1 MKKITTLVS
10 LAAALVMLAA
20 CGNQPQA
27 TPEPQSTQNEQAM
40 TQQSGNFI
48 FESETPWDDAGGG
61 VVRQIL
67 GYNDNIMMV
76 KVKFKKGQE
85 GAMHSHPHSQVTYV
99 ASGKFEFTVG
109 GVTKIVEAGDALY
122 KQPNI
127 EHGCVC
133 LEDGILIDC
142 FNPMRET
149 FLKK

>member
-1 MKKITTLVS
+1 MKKLLTLAS
-10 LAAALVMLAA
+10 FAAALVALAA
-20 CGNQPQA
+20 CGNQAQE
-27 TPEPQSTQNEQAM
+27 EPQTQPTQNEQAM
-40 TQQSGNFI
+40 TKQSGNFI
-48 FESETPWDDAGGG
+48 FEAETPWDDAGGG
-61 VVRQIL
+61 VVRQVL

-109 GVTKIVEAGDALY
+109 DVTRIVEAGDALY

-127 EHGCVC
+127 PHGCVC

-142 FNPMRET
+142 FNPMRDT
-149 FLKK
+149 FIK

>member
-1 MKKITTLVS
+1 MNKLLTVLS
-10 LAAALVMLAA
+10 LAVAAFALNA
-20 CGNQPQA
+20 CGNPTQEKST
-27 TPEPQSTQNEQAM
+27 TPETQTEKTM

-48 FESETPWDDAGGG
+48 FESETAWHDAGGG

-67 GYNDNIMMV
+67 GYNDDIMMV

-109 GVTKIVEAGDALY
+109 DVTKIVEAGDALY
-122 KQPNI
+122 KQPGI
-127 EHGCVC
+127 PHGCVC

-142 FNPMRET
+142 FNPMREN
-149 FLKK
+149 FLE

>member
-1 MKKITTLVS
+1 
-10 LAAALVMLAA
+10 
-20 CGNQPQA
+20 
-27 TPEPQSTQNEQAM
+27 M
-40 TQQSGNFI
+40 TQQSENFI
-48 FESETPWDDAGGG
+48 FDADNPWYDAGGG
-61 VVRQIL
+61 SQRQIL

-76 KVKFKKGQE
+76 KVKFRKGDV
-85 GAMHSHPHSQVTYV
+85 GAMHSHPHTQVTYV

-109 GVTKIVEAGDALY
+109 GVTKVVSAGDALY

-149 FLKK
+149 FLQDR

>member
-1 MKKITTLVS
+1 MNKLSTILS
-10 LAAALVMLAA
+10 LAAVLLLACA
-20 CGNQPQA
+20 CGQNPPQ
-27 TPEPQSTQNEQAM
+27 EPQLPDTETM

-48 FESETPWDDAGGG
+48 FASETPWQDAGGG
-61 VVRQIL
+61 AERQIL

-76 KVKFKKGQE
+76 KVSFKKGQV

-109 GVTKIVEAGDALY
+109 DVTKIVEAGDALY

-127 EHGCVC
+127 IHGCTC

-142 FNPMRET
+142 CNPLRET
-149 FLKK
+149 FLK

>member
-1 MKKITTLVS
+1 MKKLLTILSVGVVAVS
-10 LAAALVMLAA
+10 LSA
-20 CGNQPQA
+20 CCSRTQETQQ
-27 TPEPQSTQNEQAM
+27 TPEEPM
-40 TQQSGNFI
+40 ITQQSANFI
-48 FESETPWDDAGGG
+48 FEAETPWEDAGGG

-85 GAMHSHPHSQVTYV
+85 GSMHSHPHSQVTYV

-122 KQPNI
+122 KQPGI

-149 FLKK
+149 FLK

>member
-1 MKKITTLVS
+1 MKKLLTILSVS
-10 LAAALVMLAA
+10 VVAFALSA
-20 CGNQPQA
+20 CCGRTQETQQ
-27 TPEPQSTQNEQAM
+27 TPEEPM
-40 TQQSGNFI
+40 ITQQSANFI
-48 FESETPWDDAGGG
+48 FEAETPWEDAGGG

-85 GAMHSHPHSQVTYV
+85 GSMHSHPHSQVTYV

-122 KQPNI
+122 KQPGI

-149 FLKK
+149 FLQK

>member
-1 MKKITTLVS
+1 MNKLSTILS
-10 LAAALVMLAA
+10 LAAAIFVCAS
-20 CGNQPQA
+20 CGNQPKEIQ
-27 TPEPQSTQNEQAM
+27 ESEQTQNEQAM

-48 FESETPWDDAGGG
+48 FADQTAWQDAGGG
-61 VVRQIL
+61 AERQIL

-122 KQPNI
+122 KQPGI

-142 FNPMRET
+142 FNPMRDT
-149 FLKK
+149 FLK

>member
-1 MKKITTLVS
+1 MNKLSTILS
-10 LAAALVMLAA
+10 LAAVLLLACA
-20 CGNQPQA
+20 CGQNPPQ
-27 TPEPQSTQNEQAM
+27 EPQLPDTETM

-48 FESETPWDDAGGG
+48 FASETPWQDAGGG
-61 VVRQIL
+61 AERQIL

-76 KVKFKKGQE
+76 KVSFKKGQV

-109 GVTKIVEAGDALY
+109 DVTKIVEAGDALY

-127 EHGCVC
+127 IHGCTC

-142 FNPMRET
+142 FNPMRDT
-149 FLKK
+149 FLK